1 MILKLLLTNQY
12 RLLAQNR
19 VLLWLSLIILLFWG
33 IALGISLNEYHN
45 EKQVRQ
51 FYKNQQRQ
59 IWVQQTPKNPHMAAH
74 YGTFVFKP
82 ANPLSLFDKGISSFS
97 GTFIYLEAHR
107 QNDFVGSPAQNSSS
121 YIRMGE
127 FNISF
132 LLQFAIPLLIV
143 AVAASLFSR
152 EKEDGLYSFMTA
164 NSVSGRALFQAK
176 VIALMSVITG
186 LSLLIF
192 GGTVTVSALSGIAW
206 TMDQL
211 TSVLTLFVG
220 YILFYWCITSL
231 TLLVSLRS
239 SGFKTA
245 FLISCFTWIVLFFL
259 LPKLVANLS
268 ESLYKLPSTVTFRD
282 QVRAQIING
291 IDGHS
296 MGKREEMVIDSL
308 LKKYTVD
315 SVSQLPINSDGV
327 LLKKSEAYSSAVYDK
342 EFDSL
347 KTTIYKQQ
355 NLGSAFGLINPFL
368 AIRNISFAACGNSLA
383 DEFDFRQKAEVYRN
397 YYVQELNE
405 NMIRH
410 SKVSEFKTYKV
421 GSDVFGKIKD
431 FTYEPLTTLANLQSC
446 WPDILVLVALIVL
459 IQFYLVKTVR

>member
-1 MILKLLLTNQY
+1 MILKLLTNEY
-12 RLLAQNR
+12 RLLTQNR
-19 VLLWLSLIILLFWG
+19 VLMWLSLTILILWG
-33 IALGISLNEYHN
+33 IALAISLNEYHQ
-45 EKQVRQ
+45 EKQIRQ
-51 FYKNQQRQ
+51 FYKSQQRQ

-82 ANPLSLFDKGISSFS
+82 ANPLSLFDKGISTFS

-143 AVAASLFSR
+143 AVAAGLFSR

-164 NSVSGRALFQAK
+164 NSVSGSTLFRAK
-176 VIALMSVITG
+176 VIALMSVIVG
-186 LSLLIF
+186 LCLLIF
-192 GGTVTVSALSGIAW
+192 GGTVAVSAFSGIAW
-206 TMDQL
+206 TIPQL
-211 TSVLTLFVG
+211 TSVLALFVG
-220 YILFYWCITSL
+220 YMLFYWCITSL

-245 FLISCFTWIVLFFL
+245 FLLSCFAWIALFFL
-259 LPKLVANLS
+259 LPRLVANLS
-268 ESLYKLPSTVTFRD
+268 ERLYKLPSTVDFRD

-308 LKKYTVD
+308 LKKYHVD
-315 SVSQLPINSDGV
+315 STSQLPVNSDGV
-327 LLKKSEAYSSAVYDK
+327 LLMKSEAYSSAVYDK
-342 EFDSL
+342 EFDAL
-347 KTTIYKQQ
+347 KATISKQQ
-355 NLGSAFGLINPFL
+355 NLISAFGLINPFMS
-368 AIRNISFAACGNSLA
+368 IRNISFAACGNSLA

-405 NMIRH
+405 NMILY
-410 SKVSEFKTYKV
+410 SKESEFKTYKV
-421 GSDVFGKIKD
+421 GSEVFGKIND
-431 FTYEPLTTLANLQSC
+431 FAYKPLTTLDDLKSC
-446 WPDILVLVALIVL
+446 WPDLFVLVALIVL
-459 IQFYLVKTVR
+459 IQFYIIKTVR